1 MFDLEQ
7 SIEEW
12 RRQMLAAGIQT
23 PVPLEELESHLRDE
37 IERQVKS
44 GLSEPIAFEVS
55 VKQVGQPQSLR
66 NEFKKVER
74 NIMKR
79 YTSSRFLG
87 SYVIAGI
94 LLSFIMQATVELLR
108 PGYSPLRNLF
118 NEYLVG
124 PFSFLEM
131 AAACTLAATF
141 LVLLVGL
148 RIGVRP
154 SGFLTASC
162 ALLGV
167 VVVSLCVS
175 AVFPND
181 AWPPDGSR
189 AIFTRAGIIH
199 ILSAVRIYALL
210 IALLLT
216 LPSAYR
222 RDEKWRPL
230 SHVTLFLGFLI
241 ILVFLVGS
249 IFAPFYLRGLVQR
262 GIALVIVVWLVLTA
276 LRLRQAMPS
285 TPGTA
290 AS

>member
-1 MFDLEQ
+1 MFNLEEK
-7 SIEEW
+7 ILEW
-12 RRQMLAAGIQT
+12 RREMLDVGIKT
-23 PVPLEELESHLRDE
+23 PVPLEELEIHLREE
-37 IERQVKS
+37 IERQVES

-94 LLSFIMQATVELLR
+94 LLTWIMQATVELLR
-108 PGYSPLRNLF
+108 PDYSPLRNLL

-131 AAACTLAATF
+131 AAACILAATF
-141 LVLLVGL
+141 LILLVGL
-148 RIGVRP
+148 RLNVRP

-181 AWPPDGSR
+181 ARPLDGSC
-189 AIFTRAGIIH
+189 AIFSRAGIIH
-199 ILSAVRIYALL
+199 IVSAVRSYALL

-216 LPSAYR
+216 LPSAYKC
-222 RDEKWRPL
+222 DEKWRSF
-230 SHVTLFLGFLI
+230 SHMTLFLGFLI
-241 ILVFLVGS
+241 LASFVGS
-249 IFAPFYLRGLVQR
+249 VFAPFHLRGLVQR
-262 GIALVIVVWLVLTA
+262 GVALVILVWLLLTA

-285 TPGTA
+285 TPDTTA
-290 AS
+290 S

>member
-7 SIEEW
+7 SIADW
-12 RRQMLAAGIQT
+12 RRQMLAAGVKT
-23 PVPLEELESHLRDE
+23 PVPLEELESHLREE

-66 NEFKKVER
+66 NEFQKVER

-87 SYVIAGI
+87 SYIIAGI

-108 PGYSPLRNLF
+108 HDYNPLRNLL

-131 AAACTLAATF
+131 AVACMFAATF
-141 LVLLVGL
+141 LIVLVGL
-148 RIGVRP
+148 RLNVRP

-167 VVVSLCVS
+167 VVVSLCVT

-181 AWPPDGSR
+181 ARPLDGSR
-189 AIFTRAGIIH
+189 AIFTWAGIIH
-199 ILSAVRIYALL
+199 IVSAVRLYALL

-216 LPSAYR
+216 LPSAYKC
-222 RDEKWRPL
+222 DEQWRPL
-230 SHVTLFLGFLI
+230 SQVTLFLGFLI
-241 ILVFLVGS
+241 LLFLVGFM
-249 IFAPFYLRGLVQR
+249 FAPFDLRGLVQR
-262 GIALVIVVWLVLTA
+262 GMALVILVWLLLTGWH
-276 LRLRQAMPS
+276 LRRAMPS
-285 TPGTA
+285 TSGTA